1 MVRLGKKRMSFADR
15 YTALQTFIG
24 RVGMKRCRF
33 MLLLTGLL
41 AGCNPVTAPDST
53 EYFLIV
59 ELESAFEND
68 SVTVV
73 LDDEVLLNRR
83 LTTDYSINMA
93 WSSNLRVVTGARHTL
108 HATMAEKQLS
118 TTFTANLTADTTS
131 MLVEFDAPN
140 NQLTV
145 RQVDGLVFHL

>member
-1 MVRLGKKRMSFADR
+1 MSFADR
-15 YTALQTFIG
+15 YIALQTFIG
-24 RVGMKRCRF
+24 RVGMKHCRF

-53 EYFLIV
+53 EHFLIV

-83 LTTDYSINMA
+83 VTTDYSINMA
-93 WSSNLRVVTGARHTL
+93 WSSNLRVVTGVRHTL